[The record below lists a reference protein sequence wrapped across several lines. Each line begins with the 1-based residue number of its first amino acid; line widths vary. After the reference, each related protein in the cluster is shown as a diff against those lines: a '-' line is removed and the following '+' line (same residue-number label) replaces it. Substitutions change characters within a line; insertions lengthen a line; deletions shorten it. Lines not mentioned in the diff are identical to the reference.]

1 MTGFCCSCPHWGAN
15 EETTSSFCVWCCVC
29 VGTLGI
35 PSLRGKTGMQNCM
48 YAWADNCLGC
58 FFSFHVTLQ
67 IALSLLPHAC
77 HSSCCAPGKKCWSL
91 GEFSVS
97 SLKSYS
103 ELIIFCMRVHTLKH
117 TCHSQVGR
125 RGCWQCTHSSSSV
138 ACGYSLGT
146 HLNWGPSRALPL
158 AL

>member
-1 MTGFCCSCPHWGAN
+1 MKKRLHPSAFGVAFVSGPLASLLFVGKQGCRTACMH
-15 EETTSSFCVWCCVC
+15 EQTT
-29 VGTLGI
+29 
-35 PSLRGKTGMQNCM
+35 
-48 YAWADNCLGC
+48 AWDV

-103 ELIIFCMRVHTLKH
+103 ELIIFLHEGAYIKAHL
-117 TCHSQVGR
+117 SQPGR
-125 RGCWQCTHSSSSV
+125 QKGM
-138 ACGYSLGT
+138 
-146 HLNWGPSRALPL
+146 L
-158 AL
+158 AVYT